1 MNLKNLFTCALLS
14 VLMLTGISNAN
25 AQDVYV
31 RVGGGYTFKSGS
43 SPYNNTDPLGLL
55 NSDIEPSIGLSSN
68 GMETNIESLN
78 GTLGVG
84 FKGFIAVGYM
94 FNDNIGVDFGINYFH
109 GEKTETGYF
118 QTPLE
123 DSRTHSYVRGVDIV
137 PALVLSLGKEGLN
150 PYSRLGLII
159 PVAGKMKAEGTNL
172 DIDDQRL
179 TELEGEINPQF
190 SVGFSGVFGVSYPVS
205 DKMKVFVETEI
216 KALSLKSKDA
226 SVTSYKV
233 TDLDSD
239 QVILSLDNL
248 PTGAKEYVFEDV
260 APNPEEQIENEPNT
274 PTVLPTQKV
283 NASGFGFNAG
293 IIFNL

>member
-1 MNLKNLFTCALLS
+1 MNLKNLITGAFLS
-14 VLMLTGISNAN
+14 ALMLVGISTAN
-25 AQDVYV
+25 AQETYV

-43 SPYNNTDPLGLL
+43 SPYNNTDPIGLL
-55 NSDIEPSIGLSSN
+55 NSDVEPSIGLTSDGVN
-68 GMETNIESLN
+68 TNIESLD

-94 FNDNIGVDFGINYFH
+94 FNENIGVDFGINYFH

-118 QTPLE
+118 QTPIE
-123 DSRTHSYVRGVDIV
+123 NASTYSYIRGIDVV
-137 PALVLSLGKEGLN
+137 PSLVLSLGKDGLN
-150 PYSRLGLII
+150 PYSRIGLII
-159 PVAGKMKAEGTNL
+159 PVAGQMKAEGTNL

-205 DKMKVFVETEI
+205 DKMRLFVETEI

-226 SVTSYKV
+226 SVTKYTV
-233 TDLDSD
+233 TDLSSN
-239 QVILSLDNL
+239 QVIFGLDDL
-248 PTGAKEYVFEDV
+248 PTGAKEYEFEDV
-260 APNPEEQIENEPNT
+260 APNPEEQLESDPNT

-293 IIFNL
+293 LIFTL